1 MKDHISL
8 VGLVKAKV
16 DNGFSQAGRKLRS
29 SDPADRALM
38 LLAARS
44 IALGNAL
51 CVLAQNNH
59 SNEALPLLRSLWEL
73 SARAAWIAETDSGTR
88 AQAFL
93 KDAGQADWADF
104 YKEPRGEAKDWLR
117 EHVNAN
123 AAGLP
128 WGHVFQDGHAKGLS
142 GTQVLEKAVT
152 ALAGLLAALQK
163 RWPESFG
170 GGEEILRKLKDA
182 GSQTG

>member
-1 MKDHISL
+1 MKDHIAL

-16 DNGFSQAGRKLRS
+16 DNGFSQAGKQMRS
-29 SDPADRALM
+29 VDPVDRALM

-73 SARAAWIAETDSGTR
+73 AARAKWVSERDSGDR
-88 AQAFL
+88 AKALLREAWEDDWSSFW
-93 KDAGQADWADF
+93 KDS
-104 YKEPRGEAKDWLR
+104 RGEAKDWLR
-117 EHVNAN
+117 EHLNAN

-128 WGHVFQDGHAKGLS
+128 WGHLFQEHHAKGLS
-142 GTQVLEKAVT
+142 GPQVLERAVV
-152 ALAGLLAALQK
+152 ALAQLLEALESV
-163 RWPESFG
+163 WPGKFEGSKDV
-170 GGEEILRKLKDA
+170 LSKLKDA
-182 GSQTG
+182 GSQ